1 MNRKLGELAA
11 LGLALCLLTGCSAL
25 LERTY
30 STAEP
35 HSSKFWESEAAGTLR
50 AETYQDVVNDL
61 LLLIGQHRE
70 TATLRLYD
78 FESDIAVADT
88 LERATTEVQQETP
101 LGAYAVEYITSSS
114 HVQRGYYEVAVR
126 IGYRRTLEQLQA
138 VVNATSPEALYS
150 LLSDALDQEK
160 TELAVRMGYWGTDGE
175 TRVGDAIAQL
185 REERELTETVP
196 WVVSYYPAGENPG
209 LIEVLLDPPEPEA
222 GTLPEEGEEGNS
234 PEGEAQDGESQDG
247 ESQNGESQNGESQ
260 NGESQNGESQGGEPQ
275 EGDASS
281 GAEAGE
287 APPQSAEPPAGEK
300 PGQSAKPESPAPS
313 ETPPAPP
320 PETGQPSETEPAEGG
335 GDAGSKE
342 PEAGGEAAA
351 NPEPKPEARSAGR

>member
-160 TELAVRMGYWGTDGE
+160 TELAVRMGYWGPDGE

-247 ESQNGESQNGESQ
+247 EFQNGESQD
-260 NGESQNGESQGGEPQ
+260 GESQNGESQGGEPQ
-275 EGDASS
+275 EGGASS

-300 PGQSAKPESPAPS
+300 PGQSAKPENPAPS

>member
-30 STAEP
+30 
-35 HSSKFWESEAAGTLR
+35 SSKFWESEAAGTLR

-160 TELAVRMGYWGTDGE
+160 TELAVRMGYWGPDGE

-247 ESQNGESQNGESQ
+247 EFQNGESQD
-260 NGESQNGESQGGEPQ
+260 GESQNGESQGGEPQ
-275 EGDASS
+275 EGGRLLRCRGRGGPAPVCRTS
-281 GAEAGE
+281 GGREARPVRQAGE
-287 APPQSAEPPAGEK
+287 PRPFGNTDRP
-300 PGQSAKPESPAPS
+300 
-313 ETPPAPP
+313 
-320 PETGQPSETEPAEGG
+320 
-335 GDAGSKE
+335 
-342 PEAGGEAAA
+342 
-351 NPEPKPEARSAGR
+351 SAGNRPAL